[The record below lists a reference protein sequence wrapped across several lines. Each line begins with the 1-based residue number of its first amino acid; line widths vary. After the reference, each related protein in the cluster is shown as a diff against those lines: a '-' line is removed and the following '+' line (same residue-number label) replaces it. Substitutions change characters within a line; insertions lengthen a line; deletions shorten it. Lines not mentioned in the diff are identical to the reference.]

1 MDIFIYLFNLFSYC
15 SKIFFELFQKH
26 FTKMIPGVTRGA
38 IKTFL
43 MAGAGLLLITEIL
56 KELRFSNLLNG
67 EIQD

>member
-15 SKIFFELFQKH
+15 SKIFFELLKKH

-38 IKTFL
+38 LKTMV
-43 MAGAGLLLITEIL
+43 MAGAGLFLITEIL
-56 KELRFSNLLNG
+56 KELNFSNSLNG